1 MKNVLV
7 LFLVCIFFSCENW
20 LDVSPKSDIK
30 AEDLFSKERGFEDA
44 MVGVYSLM
52 TLPDLYG
59 ANLSFGYVDVLA
71 RYYRIGT
78 KSSFYEASRYD
89 YENSSEESRLASIWE
104 LSYKG
109 IANLN
114 SVLNYIDEHLFA

>member
-52 TLPDLYG
+52 TL
-59 ANLSFGYVDVLA
+59 
-71 RYYRIGT
+71 
-78 KSSFYEASRYD
+78 
-89 YENSSEESRLASIWE
+89 
-104 LSYKG
+104 
-109 IANLN
+109 
-114 SVLNYIDEHLFA
+114 

>member
-52 TLPDLYG
+52 TLPDLSG
-59 ANLSFGYVDVLA
+59 E
-71 RYYRIGT
+71 RM
-78 KSSFYEASRYD
+78 
-89 YENSSEESRLASIWE
+89 
-104 LSYKG
+104 
-109 IANLN
+109 
-114 SVLNYIDEHLFA
+114 